1 MKQMN
6 LKTTFL
12 LLAALAATSCS
23 NETDPA
29 LTPNTNPDAVELG
42 ITAGVELT
50 KSVID
55 GGDNAQ
61 NGAGANI
68 LQEVAVRAT
77 GDDYTS
83 VKSNDKAIYTQSGG
97 SWTNSG
103 SDKIYL
109 TAKVATIYAFH
120 PVYTY
125 DTNGN
130 KTLAPVN
137 VTGDVGSN
145 ATIPV
150 TLFTGGETDSGS
162 PATLKANSTITDA
175 DNSTNRKILSAPG
188 EVDYLWEGSQPKLTA
203 SNGKAVGATTDKSV
217 DLNMEHALSM
227 VSFKI
232 YKEDNYKGAGLLTKI
247 VLKNASGG
255 TALKAEGATMNI
267 ETGAVTVTGN
277 TGATFTRLIK
287 ASGSDAGAALASTAE
302 AAHSYSILVF
312 PDAQGIAKNTIQA
325 VFTIDGADYTKELA
339 ANATPVEWKAGD
351 NNTYTV
357 KLSGTGL
364 TIGTVKVEAWKYTSG
379 GSMDIN

>member
-1 MKQMN
+1 MKQRN
-6 LKTTFL
+6 LKTTFM
-12 LLAALAATSCS
+12 LLAAFAATSCS
-23 NETDPA
+23 NETDPT
-29 LTPNTNPDAVELG
+29 LNPNANPDAVELG

-55 GGDNAQ
+55 GGTNAQ
-61 NGAGANI
+61 SGTGANI

-83 VKSNDKAIYTQSGG
+83 GKSNDKAIYSQSSGA
-97 SWTNSG
+97 WTSG
-103 SDKIYL
+103 NDKIYL

-130 KTLAPVN
+130 KTSTA
-137 VTGDVGSN
+137 VTVAGTVGSG

-150 TLFTGGETDSGS
+150 TLFTGGDTESGS
-162 PATLKANSTITDA
+162 PTLKANSTITDA
-175 DNSTNRKILSAPG
+175 DNSSTKKILSAPG
-188 EVDYLWEGSQPKLTA
+188 EVDYLWEGSDTKPTA
-203 SNGKAVGATTDKSV
+203 SNGKASDATTTKSV
-217 DLNMEHALSM
+217 ELNMKHALSM

-232 YKEDNYKGAGLLTKI
+232 YKDATYKGDGLLTKI
-247 VLKNASGG
+247 VLKNKDNG

-267 ETGAVTVTGN
+267 ETGAVTVTGT

-287 ASGSDAGAALASTAE
+287 ASNSVDGATLASTVDN
-302 AAHSYSILVF
+302 AHSYSILVF
-312 PDAQGIAKNTIQA
+312 PDAKAVAKNTIQA
-325 VFTIDGADYTKELA
+325 VFTIDGADYMKELA
-339 ANATPVEWKAGD
+339 ANTTGVQWEAGK

-364 TIGTVKVEAWKYTSG
+364 TIGTVKVAAWTSETG
-379 GSMDIN
+379 GNMEIN

>member
-1 MKQMN
+1 MKQRN

-23 NETDPA
+23 NETDST
-29 LTPNTNPDAVELG
+29 LNPNANPDAVELG

-61 NGAGANI
+61 SGTDANI
-68 LQEVAVRAT
+68 LKEVAVRAT
-77 GDDYTS
+77 GDDYIS
-83 VKSNDKAIYTQSGG
+83 GKSNDKAIYTQSNGT
-97 SWTNSG
+97 WTSG

-120 PVYTY
+120 PVYSY
-125 DTNGN
+125 DADGN
-130 KTLAPVN
+130 KTSTQVT
-137 VTGDVGSN
+137 VTGTVGSG

-150 TLFTGGETDSGS
+150 TLFTGGESGSGS

-175 DNSTNRKILSAPG
+175 SDGKILSAPG
-188 EVDYLWEGSQPKLTA
+188 EVDYLWEGSDTKPTA
-203 SNGKAVGATTDKSV
+203 SNGKGSGATTNKSV
-217 DLNMEHALSM
+217 ELNMKHALSM

-247 VLKNASGG
+247 VLKNASGAAL
-255 TALKAEGATMNI
+255 TAKDATMNI
-267 ETGAVTVTGN
+267 QTGVVTVTGT

-287 ASGSDAGAALASTAE
+287 ASASEDGAALASTE
-302 AAHSYSILVF
+302 ETAHSYSILVF
-312 PDAQGIAKNTIQA
+312 PDPSGGTAKNTIQA
-325 VFTIDGADYTKELA
+325 VFTIDGADYKKELA
-339 ANATPVEWKAGD
+339 ANDAAVEWKAGD

>member
-6 LKTTFL
+6 LKTTIM
-12 LLAALAATSCS
+12 LLAALAVTSCS
-23 NETDPA
+23 NETDPT
-29 LTPNTNPDAVELG
+29 LNPNANPDAVELG

-61 NGAGANI
+61 SGTDANI
-68 LQEVAVRAT
+68 LKEVAVRAT
-77 GDDYTS
+77 GDDYIS
-83 VKSNDKAIYTQSGG
+83 GKSNDKAIYTQSNGT
-97 SWTNSG
+97 WTSG

-120 PVYTY
+120 PVYSY
-125 DTNGN
+125 DADGN
-130 KTLAPVN
+130 KTSTQVT
-137 VTGDVGSN
+137 VTGTVGSG

-150 TLFTGGETDSGS
+150 TLFTGGESGSGS

-175 DNSTNRKILSAPG
+175 SDGKILSAPG
-188 EVDYLWEGSQPKLTA
+188 EVDYLWEGSDTKPTA
-203 SNGKAVGATTDKSV
+203 SNGKGSGATTNKSV
-217 DLNMEHALSM
+217 ELNMKHALSM

-247 VLKNASGG
+247 VLKNASGAAL
-255 TALKAEGATMNI
+255 TAKDATMNI
-267 ETGAVTVTGN
+267 QTGVVTVTGT

-287 ASGSDAGAALASTAE
+287 ASASEDGAALASTE
-302 AAHSYSILVF
+302 ETAHSYSILVF
-312 PDAQGIAKNTIQA
+312 PDPSGGTAKNTIQA
-325 VFTIDGADYTKELA
+325 VFTIDGADYKKELA
-339 ANATPVEWKAGD
+339 ANDAAVEWKAGD

>member
-6 LKTTFL
+6 LKTTIM

-23 NETDPA
+23 NETDPT
-29 LTPNTNPDAVELG
+29 LNPNANPDAVELG

-55 GGDNAQ
+55 GGTNAQ
-61 NGAGANI
+61 SGTDANI

-83 VKSNDKAIYTQSGG
+83 DKSNDNAIYTQSGG

-125 DTNGN
+125 DANGN
-130 KTLAPVN
+130 KTSTPVT
-137 VTGDVGSN
+137 VDGTVGSD

-150 TLFTGGETDSGS
+150 TLFTGGEAESGS
-162 PATLKANSTITDA
+162 PTLKANSTITDA
-175 DNSTNRKILSAPG
+175 DNSNGGKILSAPG
-188 EVDYLWEGSQPKLTA
+188 EVDYLWEGSDTKPTA
-203 SNGKAVGATTDKSV
+203 SNGKAAGAATNKSV
-217 DLNMEHALSM
+217 NLNMKHALSM

-247 VLKNASGG
+247 VLKNASGA
-255 TALKAEGATMNI
+255 ALKATGATMNI
-267 ETGAVTVTGN
+267 ETGAVTVTGDAA
-277 TGATFTRLIK
+277 ATFTRLIK
-287 ASGSDAGAALASTAE
+287 ASASADGAALASTE
-302 AAHSYSILVF
+302 ATAHSYSILVF
-312 PDAQGIAKNTIQA
+312 PDAEGVAKNTIQA
-325 VFTIDGADYTKELA
+325 VFTIDDADYMKELA
-339 ANATPVEWKAGD
+339 ANDTPVEWKAGD

-364 TIGTVKVEAWKYTSG
+364 TIGTVKVEAWNPASG
-379 GSMDIN
+379 GNLDIN

>member
-6 LKTTFL
+6 LKTTIM

-55 GGDNAQ
+55 GGTNAQ
-61 NGAGANI
+61 SGTDANI
-68 LQEVAVRAT
+68 LKEVAVRAT
-77 GDDYTS
+77 GDDYS
-83 VKSNDKAIYTQSGG
+83 DKSNDKAIYTQSGG

-125 DTNGN
+125 DANGN
-130 KTLAPVN
+130 RTAQVVT

-150 TLFTGGETDSGS
+150 TLFTGGETGSGS

-188 EVDYLWEGSQPKLTA
+188 EVDYLWEGSDTKPTA
-203 SNGKAVGATTDKSV
+203 SNGKTAGATTNKSV
-217 DLNMEHALSM
+217 ELNMKHALSM

-232 YKEDNYKGAGLLTKI
+232 YKEDTYKGPGLLTKI
-247 VLKNASGG
+247 VLKNASGAAL
-255 TALKAEGATMNI
+255 TAKDATMNI
-267 ETGAVTVTGN
+267 QTGAVTVTGT

-287 ASGSDAGAALASTAE
+287 ASASEDGAALASTE
-302 AAHSYSILVF
+302 ETAHSYSILVF
-312 PDAQGIAKNTIQA
+312 PDPSEGTAKNTIQA
-325 VFTIDGADYTKELA
+325 VFTIDGADYKKELA
-339 ANATPVEWKAGD
+339 ANDAAVEWKAGD

-364 TIGTVKVEAWKYTSG
+364 TIGTVKVEAWNYASG
-379 GSMDIN
+379 GNLDIN

>member
-29 LTPNTNPDAVELG
+29 LTPNANPDAVELG

-55 GGDNAQ
+55 GGNDAQ
-61 NGAGANI
+61 SGTGANI
-68 LQEVAVRAT
+68 LQEVAVRAA

-83 VKSNDKAIYTQSGG
+83 AKSNDKAIYSQSGG

-109 TAKVATIYAFH
+109 TAKDATIYAFH

-130 KTLAPVN
+130 KTSTPVTVN
-137 VTGDVGSN
+137 GTVGSN

-150 TLFTGGETDSGS
+150 TLFTGGEAGTGS
-162 PATLKANSTITDA
+162 PATLKANCTITDA
-175 DNSTNRKILSAPG
+175 SNGNILSAPG

-267 ETGAVTVTGN
+267 ETGAVTVTGT

-287 ASGSDAGAALASTAE
+287 ASASEDGAALALTE
-302 AAHSYSILVF
+302 ETAHSYSILVF

-364 TIGTVKVEAWKYTSG
+364 TIGTVKVEVWKYTSG